1 MRTNL
6 GTYQLM
12 TTAAKKV
19 GGPAMLAAILIVG
32 GMFVGALVVEWKN
45 YLQAEKNNG
54 DVLDAKEVSYV

>member
-12 TTAAKKV
+12 TTTAKKV

-54 DVLDAKEVSYV
+54 NVLDAKEVSYV

>member
-19 GGPAMLAAILIVG
+19 GGPAMLAAILVAG

-45 YLQAEKNNG
+45 KIQAEKNSNNVLEANG
-54 DVLDAKEVSYV
+54 ANYA